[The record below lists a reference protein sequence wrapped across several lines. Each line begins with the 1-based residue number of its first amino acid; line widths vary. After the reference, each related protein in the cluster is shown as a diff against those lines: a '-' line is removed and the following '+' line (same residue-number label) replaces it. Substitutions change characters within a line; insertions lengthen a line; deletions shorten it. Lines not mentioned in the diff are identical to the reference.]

1 MKYRIRNKNTGDL
14 LPKNEHALSFR
25 YFTGAYFMDDHGVI
39 YDVTYEPMHHL
50 KAEFEVA
57 PGFYEG
63 DHVIRFDVHGKPY
76 VYLIDGF
83 HSLKSVDEDYPDFAL
98 KPLMLKAAFKVI
110 KCR

>member
-1 MKYRIRNKNTGDL
+1 MKYRIRDKNTGDL

-63 DHVIRFDVHGKPY
+63 DHVIKYDMNKQPI
-76 VYLIDGF
+76 VYYIANVYELE
-83 HSLKSVDEDYPDFAL
+83 SLCDDYDDERVYASD
-98 KPLMLKAAFKVI
+98 LMCNYEVI